1 MRKSLVA
8 LAIAGAFSGSAFAQS
23 SVTLYGLL
31 DVSIHESNLKKAGND
46 LFFDEGAF
54 QGPRLGFKGKED
66 LGGGTYAIFDI
77 ENGFVPGSGAIDQ
90 QGQLF
95 GRQAWVGLSGDAWG
109 AVTAGRQYG
118 ENFAFLGDYDPL
130 GWGNWSTNSWELFI
144 SGLRFDN
151 TLQYTGTFG
160 PVTFGLGHAFGG
172 VAGSSQ
178 ADSTNEAGLKFAT
191 GIFSVGAS
199 FMDTDDTLKN
209 KVKSFG
215 VGGSV
220 ALTPVT
226 IQALFMD
233 KKTGAGFLDGAGN
246 TLSPGTRFQDGNAL
260 TQRQDKYWSLGA
272 TLDIPGGNQ
281 AILTYMRD
289 KETNVTD
296 AIASGTL
303 QTAYL
308 VLDHHFSKR
317 TDIYFGLDYTKVG
330 SGLVGE
336 GLAADA
342 GFDAGAGSKTK
353 GTDYGIG
360 LRHKF

>member
-1 MRKSLVA
+1 
-8 LAIAGAFSGSAFAQS
+8 
-23 SVTLYGLL
+23 VTLYGLL

-109 AVTAGRQYG
+109 SITAGRQYG

-130 GWGNWSTNSWELFI
+130 
-144 SGLRFDN
+144 
-151 TLQYTGTFG
+151 
-160 PVTFGLGHAFGG
+160 G

-191 GIFSVGAS
+191 GIFSVGGS
-199 FMDTDDTLKN
+199 FIDTDDTLKN

-215 VGGSV
+215 IGASV
-220 ALTPVT
+220 VVAPVT
-226 IQALFMD
+226 IQVLGME
-233 KKTGAGFLDGAGN
+233 KKTDAGFLDGAGN
-246 TLSPGTRFQDGNAL
+246 TLSPGTRFQDGNTL
-260 TQRQDKYWSLGA
+260 TQRKDKYWSLGA
-272 TLDIPGGNQ
+272 TLDIPGANQ

-296 AIASGTL
+296 TVPSGTL

-317 TDIYFGLDYTKVG
+317 TDIYFGLDYTKAQSGVIG
-330 SGLVGE
+330 SS
-336 GLAADA
+336 LAADA
-342 GFDAGAGSKTK
+342 GFDAGAGSKSK
-353 GTDYGIG
+353 GTDYGLG